1 MIIEI
6 KDLPKNAKRV
16 TISEIVIEFEDSNEI
31 QVKPLETIPMPK
43 EVKESKEPLKIPE
56 IEERELAE
64 IPEEMLNMEF

>member
-16 TISEIVIEFEDSNEI
+16 TISEIVIEFEDSNEK
-31 QVKPLETIPMPK
+31 QVKPLETISMPK

>member
-31 QVKPLETIPMPK
+31 QVKPLETIPMSK
-43 EVKESKEPLKIPE
+43 EVKEAKEPIKIPE